1 MRVNLVEIKSMEEF
15 EFIRKL
21 RNKSYVRLNS
31 LNKKIIS
38 NEEHIKWVKKN
49 KINKIY
55 VLKNRKKNIGYI
67 RINEN
72 KFVSWALEKK
82 FWGKIKFSEY
92 LKKSISNKK
101 FSYLCV
107 VLSDNLRSQIVA
119 LKAGFRFNKM
129 VGKKIYF
136 FKK

>member
-38 NEEHIKWVKKN
+38 NEEHINWVKKN
-49 KINKIY
+49 KKNKFY

-72 KFVSWALEKK
+72 KFVSWALEKS
-82 FWGKIKFSEY
+82 FWGKIKFPEY
-92 LKKSISNKK
+92 LKKSTSNKK

-107 VLSDNLRSQIVA
+107 IFSDNLRSQIVA
-119 LKAGFRFNKM
+119 LKAGFRFNKI

-136 FKK
+136 LKK

>member
-1 MRVNLVEIKSMEEF
+1 MKLNLVEIKSMQDF
-15 EFIRKL
+15 EYIRKL

-31 LNKKIIS
+31 LNKKIIL

-55 VLKNRKKNIGYI
+55 ILKNRTKNIGYI

-82 FWGKIKFSEY
+82 FWGKIKFFEY

-101 FSYLCV
+101 FNYSCV
-107 VLSDNLRSQIVA
+107 ILSDNLRSQIVA

>member
-1 MRVNLVEIKSMEEF
+1 MKVNLVAIKSTEDF
-15 EFIRKL
+15 EYIRIL

-38 NEEHIKWVKKN
+38 NEEHINWVKKN
-49 KINKIY
+49 KKNKIY
-55 VLKNRKKNIGYI
+55 VLKNRKKNVGYI
-67 RINEN
+67 RINKN
-72 KFVSWALEKK
+72 KFVSWALEKR

-92 LKKSISNKK
+92 LKKSISDKK
-101 FSYLCV
+101 FNYLCV
-107 VLSDNLRSQIVA
+107 IFSDNLRSQIVA
-119 LKAGFRFNKM
+119 LKAGFRFKKV

>member
-1 MRVNLVEIKSMEEF
+1 MKVNLVEIKSMQDF
-15 EFIRKL
+15 EYIRKL

-31 LNKKIIS
+31 LNKKIIL

-55 VLKNRKKNIGYI
+55 ILKNRTKNIGYI

-82 FWGKIKFSEY
+82 FWGKIKFFEY

-101 FSYLCV
+101 FNYSCV
-107 VLSDNLRSQIVA
+107 ILRDNLRSQIVA

>member
-1 MRVNLVEIKSMEEF
+1 MKLNLVEIKSMQDF
-15 EFIRKL
+15 EYIRKL

-31 LNKKIIS
+31 LNKKIIL

-55 VLKNRKKNIGYI
+55 ILKNRTKNIGYI

-82 FWGKIKFSEY
+82 FWGKIKFFEY

-101 FSYLCV
+101 FNYSCV
-107 VLSDNLRSQIVA
+107 ILRDNLRSQIVA

>member
-1 MRVNLVEIKSMEEF
+1 MKVNLVEIKSMQDF
-15 EFIRKL
+15 EYIRKL

-101 FSYLCV
+101 FNYLCV
-107 VLSDNLRSQIVA
+107 ILSDNLRSQIVA

>member
-1 MRVNLVEIKSMEEF
+1 MG
-15 EFIRKL
+15 
-21 RNKSYVRLNS
+21 
-31 LNKKIIS
+31 
-38 NEEHIKWVKKN
+38 KKN

-55 VLKNRKKNIGYI
+55 ILKNRTKNIGYI

-82 FWGKIKFSEY
+82 FWGKIKFFEY

-101 FSYLCV
+101 FNYSCV
-107 VLSDNLRSQIVA
+107 ILNDNLRSQIVA

>member
-1 MRVNLVEIKSMEEF
+1 MKVNLVEIKSMQDF
-15 EFIRKL
+15 EYIRKL

-55 VLKNRKKNIGYI
+55 ILKNRKKNIGYI

-101 FSYLCV
+101 FNYLCV
-107 VLSDNLRSQIVA
+107 ILSNNLRSQIVA

-129 VGKKIYF
+129 IGKKIYF